1 MADQIR
7 GFLEQYIQESKAG
20 EMPIHEFAF
29 LDPKTIPFLKEVRDM
44 CEANRCGMYGRTWT
58 CPPGVGELE
67 VLRDKYQAYEHALLY
82 STRHEL
88 EDSFDF
94 EGMGE
99 GNKVHHKLDQNLM
112 KKMNTAGFKYALLGA
127 EGCHL
132 CAKCTYPDDPCRNP
146 ELVHPSIEATGVSVV
161 DLSRQVGIRY
171 INGANTVTYFSM
183 ILW

>member
-7 GFLEQYIQESKAG
+7 GFLEQYIQESKIG

-94 EGMGE
+94 EGMGA
-99 GNKVHHKLDQNLM
+99 VSY
-112 KKMNTAGFKYALLGA
+112 T
-127 EGCHL
+127 HL
-132 CAKCTYPDDPCRNP
+132 TLPTKA
-146 ELVHPSIEATGVSVV
+146 
-161 DLSRQVGIRY
+161 
-171 INGANTVTYFSM
+171 
-183 ILW
+183 